1 MSPSYL
7 FKLYFLRSIRNPLPI
22 LYLCR
27 SIIST
32 EDVKKVGFL
41 PASVE
46 REIVFSNKG
55 NSAIM

>member
-1 MSPSYL
+1 MA
-7 FKLYFLRSIRNPLPI
+7 
-22 LYLCR
+22 
-27 SIIST
+27 

-55 NSAIM
+55 NSAIMWTHRGEHYIRCEITPTILGGEQ